1 MSKVACCIERKPQR
15 SHFSS
20 FCILLWW
27 VPLLIVTSQHWLIG
41 CPSTQNDL
49 DPTLNINFDL
59 TICFIY
65 LSHSHLLLNPKILST
80 PSSFHFRHLPPIY
93 TFFSMEFKGTS
104 SWLFSK
110 SFMFNGVVMHILRM
124 SKGFIDNVIS
134 LTNVDCFQ
142 RWYDRENNI
151 LKLS

>member
-1 MSKVACCIERKPQR
+1 
-15 SHFSS
+15 
-20 FCILLWW
+20 
-27 VPLLIVTSQHWLIG
+27 
-41 CPSTQNDL
+41 
-49 DPTLNINFDL
+49 
-59 TICFIY
+59 
-65 LSHSHLLLNPKILST
+65 
-80 PSSFHFRHLPPIY
+80 
-93 TFFSMEFKGTS
+93 MEFKGTS